1 MTRALLPPELE
12 REVERLKIR
21 VSDLERQ
28 LRALIEERPPETIFS
43 LPGPVYVTS
52 SNRWY
57 PRADEKVIEF
67 LVSLVAAGDD
77 PTVVR
82 ILKNDAE
89 VREIELPAG
98 QGAESP
104 VVVNASVELQR
115 NADDLRV
122 EIVTAGDGAEG
133 LTVQARLR

>member
-12 REVERLKIR
+12 REVEHLKIR
-21 VSDLERQ
+21 VSDLERR
-28 LRALIEERPPETIFS
+28 LRRFEEERPPETIYS
-43 LPGPVYVTS
+43 LPGEVYATT

-57 PRADEKVIEF
+57 PRSDEKVIEL
-67 LVSLVAAGDD
+67 LVSLVTSGTTA
-77 PTVVR
+77 TVVS
-82 ILKNDAE
+82 ILKNDVE
-89 VREIELPAG
+89 VREIEVPAG

-104 VVVNASVELQR
+104 VVVNAAIELQR

-122 EIVTAGDGAEG
+122 QVVEGGDGASG